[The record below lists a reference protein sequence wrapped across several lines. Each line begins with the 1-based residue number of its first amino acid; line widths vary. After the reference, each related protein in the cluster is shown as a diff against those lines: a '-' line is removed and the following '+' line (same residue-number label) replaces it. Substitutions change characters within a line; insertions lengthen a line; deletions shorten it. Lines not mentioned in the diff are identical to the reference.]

1 MDMKRWSLQGMTAL
15 VTGGAKGIGKS
26 GTRILSL
33 RLSFRY
39 AIVEELAGFGARVH
53 TCDID
58 KTSLDECLSEWQ
70 TKGFQVSGS
79 VCDVSSRP
87 QREQLMQ
94 TVSSLFDSKLNILI
108 NNVGKFILK
117 SALESTAEDFSSLMA
132 INLES
137 AYHISQLAH
146 PLLKASGYGNIV
158 FISSVSGIVSGT
170 ASIYGVTKGAM
181 NQLARNLACE
191 WASDGIRANSV
202 APYVTVTSL
211 VKKYLDDK
219 KFSEAMFSR
228 TPLGR
233 ACEPR
238 EVASL
243 VTFLCLPAASY
254 ITGQTICIDGGFT
267 VNGFSYKP
275 EV

>member
-1 MDMKRWSLQGMTAL
+1 MDSRWSLQGMTAL
-15 VTGGAKGIGKS
+15 VTGGTKGIG
-26 GTRILSL
+26 
-33 RLSFRY
+33 Y
-39 AIVEELAGFGARVH
+39 AIVEELAGFGARIH
-53 TCDID
+53 TCARDQ
-58 KTSLDECLSEWQ
+58 TLLDECLNEWKV
-70 TKGFQVSGS
+70 KGFK
-79 VCDVSSRP
+79 
-87 QREQLMQ
+87 
-94 TVSSLFDSKLNILI
+94 SLAHGKLNILI
-108 NNVGKFILK
+108 NNVGTIMSKPATEF
-117 SALESTAEDFSSLMA
+117 TAQDFSGQVA
-132 INLES
+132 TNLES
-137 AYHISQLAH
+137 AYHLSQLAH
-146 PLLKASGYGNIV
+146 PLLKASGFGSIV
-158 FISSVSGIVSGT
+158 FSSSVCGVVSAGLV
-170 ASIYGVTKGAM
+170 SIYSLTKGGM

-202 APYVTVTSL
+202 APWVTRTPL
-211 VKKYLDDK
+211 AQTRLDDK
-219 KFSEAMFSR
+219 KYAEAIYSR

>member
-1 MDMKRWSLQGMTAL
+1 MDINRWSLQCMTAL
-15 VTGGAKGIGKS
+15 VTGGTKGIG
-26 GTRILSL
+26 
-33 RLSFRY
+33 Y
-39 AIVEELAGFGARVH
+39 AIVEELASFGARVH

-58 KTSLDECLSEWQ
+58 QTSLDECLSEWQ
-70 TKGFQVSGS
+70 RKGFQVSGS
-79 VCDVSSRP
+79 ICDVTSRP
-87 QREQLMQ
+87 QRDQLMQ
-94 TVSSLFDSKLNILI
+94 TVSSLFGSKLNILV
-108 NNVGKFILK
+108 NNVGKFMLK
-117 SALESTAEDFSSLMA
+117 PTLESTAEDFSSLMST
-132 INLES
+132 NLES

-146 PLLKASGYGNIV
+146 PLLKVSGNGIII

-170 ASIYGVTKGAM
+170 ASVYGATKGAM
-181 NQLARNLACE
+181 NQLGRNLACE
-191 WASDGIRANSV
+191 WASDGIRVNSV
-202 APYVTVTSL
+202 APWVTATSL

-219 KFSEAMFSR
+219 KFAEAMFSR

-254 ITGQTICIDGGFT
+254 ITGQTICVDGGFT

>member
-1 MDMKRWSLQGMTAL
+1 M
-15 VTGGAKGIGKS
+15 
-26 GTRILSL
+26 
-33 RLSFRY
+33 
-39 AIVEELAGFGARVH
+39 
-53 TCDID
+53 
-58 KTSLDECLSEWQ
+58 
-70 TKGFQVSGS
+70 
-79 VCDVSSRP
+79 
-87 QREQLMQ
+87 
-94 TVSSLFDSKLNILI
+94 I

-117 SALESTAEDFSSLMA
+117 PTLESTAEDFSTLMA
-132 INLES
+132 TNLES

-146 PLLKASGYGNIV
+146 PLLKASRNGNIV
-158 FISSVSGIVSGT
+158 FISSVSGIVSGST
-170 ASIYGVTKGAM
+170 SIYGATKGAM

-202 APYVTVTSL
+202 APWVTATSL

-254 ITGQTICIDGGFT
+254 ITGQTICIDGGYT
-267 VNGFSYKP
+267 VNGVSYKP
-275 EV
+275 

>member
-1 MDMKRWSLQGMTAL
+1 MDSRWSLRGMTAL
-15 VTGGAKGIGKS
+15 VTGGTKGIG
-26 GTRILSL
+26 
-33 RLSFRY
+33 Y

-53 TCDID
+53 TCARDQ
-58 KTSLDECLSEWQ
+58 TLLDECLSEWKE
-70 TKGFQVSGS
+70 KGFQVTGS
-79 VCDVSSRP
+79 VCDVSSRA
-87 QREQLMQ
+87 QRDELMK
-94 TVSSLFDSKLNILI
+94 TVSSLFSGKLNILI
-108 NNVGKFILK
+108 NNVGTLVSKPTTEF
-117 SALESTAEDFSSLMA
+117 TAQDFSGHIA
-132 INLES
+132 TNLES
-137 AYHISQLAH
+137 AYHFSQLAH
-146 PLLKASGYGNIV
+146 PLLKAYSVCGVVSSGFV
-158 FISSVSGIVSGT
+158 
-170 ASIYGVTKGAM
+170 SIYSLTKGCM

-202 APYVTVTSL
+202 APWMTKTPL
-211 VKKYLDDK
+211 VQKRLDDE
-219 KFSEAMFSR
+219 KFAEAIFSR